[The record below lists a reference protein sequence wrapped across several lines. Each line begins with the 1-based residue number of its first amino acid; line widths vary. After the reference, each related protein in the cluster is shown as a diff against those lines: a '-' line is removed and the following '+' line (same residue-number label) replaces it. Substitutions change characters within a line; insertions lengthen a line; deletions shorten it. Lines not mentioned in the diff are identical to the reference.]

1 MSAKRAAV
9 HYNKVLPAM
18 SKATASILPCLMPSQ
33 LSPTTDVAFWRKP
46 YRLRSRWARNAL
58 LDFASKPTAACAIG
72 HFVEMLCTTGSQ
84 VSCSLAMKA
93 NASSGV
99 MARV

>member
-1 MSAKRAAV
+1 MALCTTKKCFPRYPCRGNRV
-9 HYNKVLPAM
+9 DLR
-18 SKATASILPCLMPSQ
+18 CLMPSR
-33 LSPTTDVAFWRKP
+33 LLPTTDVAFWRKR
-46 YRLRSRWARNAL
+46 YRLRSRWARNAP
-58 LDFASKPTAACAIG
+58 LDYAFKPTEACAIG

-93 NASSGV
+93 NVSSGV